1 VIPGAQAATT
11 DAQMS
16 ASDVIEAVRHESAE
30 RLPTA
35 LVSQSL
41 EIVSH
46 CQAHLSL
53 ALPWVVIAARSAGHL
68 EELRVTE
75 LVGARQ
81 RAVGHVAYL
90 ESSVSMLGCSLRMR
104 ETPGNRLAA
113 YYNSLIAPEPC
124 FDSLLGALATQAH
137 GRCDVLQFPAIEID
151 GATDCAITAAARSAG
166 WRLVR
171 YPSFSSPYLA
181 TGGTWQQFLDTKSQN
196 FRYNLKRK
204 RKGLEKSGK
213 LEERWHRAPAD
224 VPELIAAMH
233 AIEEGSWKTHAGMSI
248 TGSERELAYHD
259 LLLPWLAEIGA
270 LEANV
275 LRLDGQPIAYSLCVR
290 WLGKLGQLKTSFAER
305 VSNLSPGLVVTTS
318 SIENAFASG
327 ASEYDFLGDVMPHK
341 MHWADRVRAHH
352 NVFAFLPTLR
362 GALVGRAKQ
371 AMHGLRKSGGPQTIG
386 RSGWKS

>member
-1 VIPGAQAATT
+1 MPGAQAAATAVT
-11 DAQMS
+11 MTA
-16 ASDVIEAVRHESAE
+16 ADVIQIVRHESAG
-30 RLPTA
+30 RLPAA

-41 EIVSH
+41 EIANQ
-46 CQAHLSL
+46 CQGHLSL
-53 ALPWVVIAARSAGHL
+53 TLPWVVIAARSAGHL
-68 EELRVTE
+68 DELRVAE
-75 LVGARQ
+75 LAGARQ

-90 ESSVSMLGCSLRMR
+90 ESRVSMLGCSLRMR

-113 YYNSLIAPEPC
+113 YYNSLLAPEPC
-124 FDSLLGALATQAH
+124 FDSLLDALATQAH
-137 GRCDVLQFPAIEID
+137 GRCDVLQFPALEID
-151 GATDCAITAAARSAG
+151 SATDHAITAVARSSG

-171 YPSFSSPYLA
+171 YPSFRSPYLA
-181 TGGTWQQFLDTKSQN
+181 TTGTWQQFLETKSQN

-204 RKGLEKSGK
+204 RKGLEKAGK
-213 LEERWHRAPAD
+213 LEERWHRAPSD

-259 LLLPWLAEIGA
+259 LLLPWLAAIGA

-275 LRLDGQPIAYSLCVR
+275 LRLDGQPIAYSLCIR
-290 WLGKLGQLKTSFAER
+290 WLGKLGQLKTSFSES
-305 VSNLSPGLVVTTS
+305 VSHLSPGLVVTTL

-341 MHWADRVRAHH
+341 MHWTDKVRAHR

-371 AMHGLRKSGGPQTIG
+371 AMHALRKSGGPQTVG